1 MAEKLGQGQIQKWKE
16 QNPELAKASQLKG
29 SKRGNEVKSEK
40 ATFKRL
46 LKTALETKD
55 DSGLTNK
62 EKMVYA
68 IIEKAIS
75 GDNKSFEIIRDT
87 VGEQLTQQIEL
98 STKDKITINID
109 GNNSKS

>member
-1 MAEKLGQGQIQKWKE
+1 MARE
-16 QNPELAKASQLKG
+16 SQLKG
-29 SKRGNEVKSEK
+29 SRAGNKAKSEK
-40 ATFKRL
+40 ATFKKL
-46 LKTALETKD
+46 LKTALELQD

-87 VGEQLTQQIEL
+87 VGEQIAQQVEV
-98 STKDKITINID
+98 STKDKINITID
-109 GNNSKS
+109 GNKSQSE